1 MFWDGEDKDGRFAD
15 VSGQVPQEPR
25 PGVRI
30 HAGDEGVPVVYGDTA
45 YDAWFGEAWAAG
57 QQRLFL
63 ADAVRRLGR
72 GTFAELVG
80 PSGVPA
86 DVQARTLTYA

>member
-1 MFWDGEDKDGRFAD
+1 MFWDGDFKDGRFTPPT
-15 VSGQVPQEPR
+15 GTPQTPKD
-25 PGVRI
+25 GVRI
-30 HAGDEGVPVVYGDTA
+30 YEDDKGVQRLRRHRFDV
-45 YDAWFGEAWAAG
+45 WFGAGYAAG

-80 PSGVPA
+80 PGGVPV
-86 DVQARTLTYA
+86 DVQRGR